1 MKMLKFI
8 INHKYKEN
16 MSPEDLY
23 DITRQAWAPQNASYE
38 RRQVEEYGYAVAVA
52 DYIVREVYKIH
63 KWEPVMDDGVEKWR
77 FIGELAD
84 ESLHSQCIG
93 KEHRNEQGNQSP
105 VVPITLDDLR

>member
-8 INHKYKEN
+8 ISQKYKEN
-16 MSPEDLY
+16 MSPEELY

-63 KWEPVMDDGVEKWR
+63 KWEPVMDDGIEKWR

-84 ESLHSQCIG
+84 EALRNQCIG
-93 KEHRNEQGNQSP
+93 KEHRNEPGNISP
-105 VVPITLDDLR
+105 VFPITLDDLR

>member
-8 INHKYKEN
+8 ISQKYKEN
-16 MSPEDLY
+16 MSPEELY

-52 DYIVREVYKIH
+52 NYIVKEVYKIH
-63 KWEPVMDDGVEKWR
+63 TWEPVMDGGIEKWR

-84 ESLHSQCIG
+84 EPLRNQCIG
-93 KEHRNEQGNQSP
+93 KEHRNEMGNISP
-105 VVPITLDDLR
+105 VFPVTLDELQ